1 MNDGRGE
8 NPLLFYVDNVGK
20 SVENISAE
28 KRGYFVAIIKEFLS
42 FIPGKFFGPYGAVFP
57 F

>member
-1 MNDGRGE
+1 MMAGE
-8 NPLLFYVDNVGK
+8 KIPCFFYVDNVGK
-20 SVENISAE
+20 SVENISTE

>member
-1 MNDGRGE
+1 MMAGE
-8 NPLLFYVDNVGK
+8 KIPCLFYVDNVGK
-20 SVENISAE
+20 SVENINAE
-28 KRGYFVAIIKEFLS
+28 KRGYFVAIIEEFLP